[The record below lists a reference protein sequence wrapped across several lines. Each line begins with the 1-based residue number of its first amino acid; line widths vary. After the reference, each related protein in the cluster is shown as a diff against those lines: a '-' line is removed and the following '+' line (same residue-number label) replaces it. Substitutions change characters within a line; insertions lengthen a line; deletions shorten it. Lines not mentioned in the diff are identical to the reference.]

1 MTTDRFLFRD
11 GYSIDEKIRRIPT
24 PNISPETPEIN
35 RRLDELDLSE
45 QDLKRIGKGDF
56 FEEAEEKLDTPE
68 YHRFVS
74 TLFDSYG
81 TEGDKF
87 NMQLFVA
94 EESISHD
101 ELSRRAEHYRGDRI
115 DSDFDSLVEPIVLTD
130 SDTDSDSVDM
140 QYRTTARLED
150 INPDEKIPIQI
161 INKESGQTVE
171 QYGENYKIKAPAR
184 YRVEARVYTEIG
196 LVAVSNY
203 SKIADGLKTDIAKTV
218 TEMGRSGTSTGVG
231 ETSLLDLNETEL
243 LFLLQEMEGEISGL
257 GYTIEI
263 AGVDTADYTGQ
274 HDEDIFD
281 TELVRAADDAG
292 QIRKVKFYV
301 DHPHADAGD
310 EEDVM
315 LRIFDDGHLTT
326 SKPVPADLLDAIV
339 EEIHTIRGYK
349 EFLTPFIE
357 LIRSYAGVKFRGR
370 SSTMLNSHVSDTNRA
385 LDNLIETYFGEQDT
399 QTEELRLYKSM
410 IANIGIKLCD
420 DGVPAVED
428 VDGVTEVDDFY
439 EYDGKIEAFFND
451 YASHRL
457 DRPDIDFDALS
468 NHLHHLLIQDWDSP
482 ADVIEYA
489 TEKYDLSR

>member
-35 RRLDELDLSE
+35 RRLTELDLSE

-56 FEEAEEKLDTPE
+56 FEEAEEKLDTSE

-74 TLFDSYG
+74 TLFDNYG

-130 SDTDSDSVDM
+130 SNTDPDSVDM

-171 QYGENYKIKAPAR
+171 HYGENYKIKAPAR
-184 YRVEARVYTEIG
+184 YRVEARVYTETS

-218 TEMGRSGTSTGVG
+218 TEMGRSGTSTGIG

-339 EEIHTIRGYK
+339 KEIHTIRGYK
-349 EFLTPFIE
+349 EFLTPFVE

-385 LDNLIETYFGEQDT
+385 LDNLIENYFGEQDT

-410 IANIGIKLCD
+410 IANIGIKFCD
-420 DGVPAVED
+420 DGVPAVEN

-489 TEKYDLSR
+489 TDQYDLSR

>member
-11 GYSIDEKIRRIPT
+11 SYELDEKIRRIPT
-24 PNISPETPEIN
+24 SHISPETPEIE
-35 RRLDELDLSE
+35 RQLDDIGLSE
-45 QDLKRIGKGDF
+45 QDLRRIGKSAF
-56 FEEAEEKLDTPE
+56 FEEAEENLDSTG
-68 YHRFVS
+68 YRKFV
-74 TLFDSYG
+74 TKLFDSYG
-81 TEGDKF
+81 VEGDKF

-94 EESISHD
+94 EESVSHA
-101 ELSRRAEHYRGDRI
+101 ELSSRVEHYRGERI
-115 DSDFDSLVEPIVLTD
+115 DGDFDSLIEPIVLTD
-130 SDTDSDSVDM
+130 CDSDSDSVDM

-161 INKESGQTVE
+161 IKKDSGETVE
-171 QYGENYKIKAPAR
+171 RFGADYKIKAPAR
-184 YRVEARVYTEIG
+184 YRVETRVYTETSLI
-196 LVAVSNY
+196 AVSNY
-203 SKIADGLKTDIAKTV
+203 SKIADGLKSDIAKTV
-218 TEMGRSGTSTGVG
+218 TEMGRTGTATGVG
-231 ETSLLDLNETEL
+231 KTALLDLNETEL

-301 DHPHADAGD
+301 DHPKADADD
-310 EEDVM
+310 EKDVM

-339 EEIHTIRGYK
+339 EQIHTIRGYK

-357 LIRSYAGVKFRGR
+357 LIRSYAGAKFKGR

-385 LDNLIETYFGEQDT
+385 LDNLIENYFGSDDT
-399 QTEELRLYKSM
+399 PTEELRLYKSM

-420 DGVPAVED
+420 EGIPKAADIDGVD
-428 VDGVTEVDDFY
+428 EVDDFY
-439 EYDGKIEAFFND
+439 EYDGKIESFFRD
-451 YASHRL
+451 YSSRRL
-457 DRPDIDFDALS
+457 NKPDIDFDELS
-468 NHLHHLLIQDWDSP
+468 NHLHHLLIQSWESP

-489 TEKYDLSR
+489 IEQYDLSR

>member
-101 ELSRRAEHYRGDRI
+101 DLSRRTEHYRGDRI
-115 DSDFDSLVEPIVLTD
+115 DSGFDSLVEPIVLTD

-184 YRVEARVYTEIG
+184 YRVEARVYTETG

-218 TEMGRSGTSTGVG
+218 IEMGRSGTSTGVG

-326 SKPVPADLLDAIV
+326 SKSVPADLLDAIV

-349 EFLTPFIE
+349 EFLTPFVE

-468 NHLHHLLIQDWDSP
+468 NYLHHLLIQDWDSP